1 MNQMELAR
9 RGTHLAEIRH
19 VIDDLTD
26 LYSQELLKDL
36 TAIIESDPKSINDLQ
51 LAINQLFQAG
61 HKVNSFVNFVNTLDN
76 ISKNQ
81 P

>member
-9 RGTHLAEIRH
+9 TNTNLAEIRN

-36 TAIIESDPKSINDLQ
+36 TAIVESDPKSINELQ
-51 LAINQLFQAG
+51 AAMNQLFQAG
-61 HKVNSFVNFVNTLDN
+61 HKVNSFVQFVNSFDQ
-76 ISKNQ
+76 ISQN
-81 P
+81 